1 LFAKASRGLYVTQA
15 LGMHSA
21 NPISGDFS
29 FGVTG
34 LLFEAGELTTP
45 VRGVTIAGNLR
56 PLLNAVAAV
65 GNDLRFL
72 GSCGAPSLLISELVV
87 SGE

>member
-1 LFAKASRGLYVTQA
+1 MFAKASAPYVTQA
-15 LGMHSA
+15 LGCIPPPHL
-21 NPISGDFS
+21 GDFS